1 MKKLYGFMLL
11 VVGALLL
18 TGCTMK
24 THINLDV
31 AKDGKVTATML
42 TAYDDEMIDG
52 MIAMKDGDMTSETP
66 AEHTDEERW
75 AYVDSDE
82 QTEGY
87 EGFEKKKYEKDGF
100 KGYTYTK
107 ELGKIEDLVATGDEK
122 ASMDKLE
129 EGSKIFTKEGNT
141 YKLSIQ
147 TGEGM
152 DANSAKQYE
161 AMGAAFDAKFI
172 VTLPAKA
179 KTHNASEVSK
189 DGLTYTWDLLKTQ
202 DISLEFEMPTAGAA
216 GGLSLPFIIGIVCG
230 VALVVI
236 ITCVAVALKKKKS
249 NNVTPSNPTPTE
261 PTNPTAV

>member
-1 MKKLYGFMLL
+1 VKKLYGFMLL

-24 THINLDV
+24 THINLDI

-52 MIAMKDGDMTSETP
+52 MLSMQSGDTTSETP

-75 AYVDSDE
+75 AFVDSSE
-82 QTEGY
+82 QSEAY
-87 EGFEKKKYEKDGF
+87 KDYKKEKYEKDGL

-107 ELGKIEDLVATGDEK
+107 VLGKIEDLVATGDEK
-122 ASMDKLE
+122 AEMDKLA

-141 YKLSIQ
+141 YKLVIEP
-147 TGEGM
+147 GEDM
-152 DANSAKQYE
+152 DTESAKQYE
-161 AMGAAFDAKFI
+161 SMGAVFDLKF
-172 VTLPAKA
+172 VVKLPAKA
-179 KTHNASEVSK
+179 KTHNATEVSK
-189 DGLTYTWDLLKTQ
+189 DGLTYTWDLLKAK
-202 DISLEFEMPTAGAA
+202 DIKLEFEMPGE
-216 GGLSLPFIIGIVCG
+216 GGLSLPFIIGIACG
-230 VALVVI
+230 IVLAVI

>member
-31 AKDGKVTATML
+31 AKDGKVTATIL
-42 TAYDDEMIDG
+42 SAYDNEMIDG
-52 MIAMKDGDMTSETP
+52 MISMKSGDMSSETP

-75 AYVDSDE
+75 AFVDSDE
-82 QTEGY
+82 QSEEY
-87 EGFEKKKYEKDGF
+87 KDFKKEKYEKDGF
-100 KGYTYTK
+100 KGYVYTQ

-122 ASMDKLE
+122 AEMDKLE
-129 EGSKIFTKEGNT
+129 KGSKIFTKDGNT
-141 YKLSIQ
+141 YKLVIEA
-147 TGEGM
+147 GEEM
-152 DANSAKQYE
+152 NADSAKQYE
-161 AMGAAFDAKFI
+161 AMGAVFDAKFI
-172 VTLPAKA
+172 VKLPAKA
-179 KTHNASEVSK
+179 KTHNATEVSK

-216 GGLSLPFIIGIVCG
+216 GGLSLPFIIGIACG

-236 ITCVAVALKKKKS
+236 ITCVAVVLKKKKA
-249 NNVTPSNPTPTE
+249 NKATPTE
-261 PTNPTAV
+261 PNNTPAA